1 MWKTLSVSLFI
12 IVNSEKIEE
21 HQRQQDSLPMK
32 KKKIEKNKKS
42 LHQGTQ
48 VQFSKDCGVHTID
61 IYNPSLIR
69 KR

>member
-32 KKKIEKNKKS
+32 KKKLKKTKKVYTKE
-42 LHQGTQ
+42 LK
-48 VQFSKDCGVHTID
+48 FSSQRIVVYI
-61 IYNPSLIR
+61 P
-69 KR
+69 

>member
-32 KKKIEKNKKS
+32 KKKIKKKK
-42 LHQGTQ
+42 TKK
-48 VQFSKDCGVHTID
+48 VYTKEFK
-61 IYNPSLIR
+61 LIL
-69 KR
+69 KSIEVYIP